1 MRLLSWGT
9 DMQQDDHPTT
19 GSPSAAG
26 DLGMEPSEESFPGA
40 AETSQRAL
48 GVDPPRADAIEQGLQ
63 AADFSSPAQVRK
75 EECLIEV
82 VARPTGGRPARS
94 FSRGLD

>member
-1 MRLLSWGT
+1 MSLLSLGT

-48 GVDPPRADAIEQGLQ
+48 GVDPPRTDAIGQGLR
-63 AADFSSPAQVRK
+63 AADFSSPTQVRK
-75 EECLIEV
+75 EV
-82 VARPTGGRPARS
+82 MS
-94 FSRGLD
+94 H